1 MSLASFRQVHPIERN
16 ILPVC
21 AVVKIVEAR
30 AAEVFGTR
38 NHESATRRFLEH
50 ETTKADETR
59 EKRKRESARL
69 TEPRP
74 RSVLSAP
81 VTDALRSSLQIR
93 GFRVSRFRPLSWFR
107 VPNAA
112 SSKHLHSPKHN
123 SPPQRERNRAF
134 IKSEQ
139 RCGILCIVKP
149 VSEAIP
155 EVKGGA
161 IEDTDCDE
169 MRTARK
175 VDRAVLALS
184 YGCFACPEF
193 ASSSSEDSSTASKS
207 DA

>member
-1 MSLASFRQVHPIERN
+1 MNRRALTSQDNACARAVIFDMSLASFRQVHPIERN

-81 VTDALRSSLQIR
+81 VTDALRNSLQIR

-107 VPNAA
+107 VPNT
-112 SSKHLHSPKHN
+112 LLFQTLECPT
-123 SPPQRERNRAF
+123 PPNPNAVERAF
-134 IKSEQ
+134 
-139 RCGILCIVKP
+139 L
-149 VSEAIP
+149 
-155 EVKGGA
+155 
-161 IEDTDCDE
+161 
-169 MRTARK
+169 RTF
-175 VDRAVLALS
+175 VLA
-184 YGCFACPEF
+184 
-193 ASSSSEDSSTASKS
+193 
-207 DA
+207 